1 MGDGGALEAAV
12 EAREEGLVR
21 FIGVTGHG
29 WTIAAMHRRSLER
42 FPFDA
47 ILLPCNYSMLSR
59 KQYRKDFETV
69 LRVCSERGVA
79 VQTIKSIAR
88 GPWATTERDHNT
100 WYQPFE
106 EQDDIDRAVH
116 YVMGIPE
123 VFFNTVGDIGL
134 LPKVL
139 DAASRY
145 STRPSD
151 EEMAEMVNEKRVT
164 SVFGI

>member
-1 MGDGGALEAAV
+1 
-12 EAREEGLVR
+12 
-21 FIGVTGHG
+21 
-29 WTIAAMHRRSLER
+29 
-42 FPFDA
+42 
-47 ILLPCNYSMLSR
+47 
-59 KQYRKDFETV
+59 
-69 LRVCSERGVA
+69 
-79 VQTIKSIAR
+79 
-88 GPWATTERDHNT
+88 
-100 WYQPFE
+100 
-106 EQDDIDRAVH
+106 
-116 YVMGIPE
+116 MGIPE